1 MLKHNHESWV
11 GTLNLWMMGLFNM
24 KKTLV
29 SMAVLAGALSSA
41 QSFANCAGNVYS
53 MNAGRNHV
61 GVLMDV
67 QELDKMG
74 NSYTTDAVSR
84 SLYHSR
90 AKFSGS
96 AMSYDRVTDRLYYA
110 NAPQPTEF
118 YADIPAS
125 DFTPEEY
132 AALDVH
138 AKKSKPYQLAY
149 MNPET
154 GEHVDG
160 PTVKKQILR
169 MAFHP
174 DTGEL
179 YASDATSIFKV
190 DPTTGEITDIGTFDN
205 NLRFGGYSSWGSFV
219 FYEGEL
225 LFVTNG
231 RSFSIDTTTGAQ
243 TLKAFHFIDFVAAA
257 TLDQNGQLLIAAK
270 NQNVS
275 GNVNSNWLFRVNPS
289 TGERVQVGL
298 FPTRISAMGTVTSED
313 HTCYPKTVFPSEFNP
328 TVSGITLDSSAVTEG
343 GQIIATVNF
352 DKQTE
357 GSTTKLRL
365 ALKDGTALLNSDYL
379 NTVTLRYS
387 DGTTGS
393 ATISSTLTEISLP
406 QGIDSVRIT
415 LSTVNDSTA
424 ENSENFTLQAWVKTD
439 KSDLSSASIV
449 IADDDGSGTGTK
461 IIEGNGDTTVDD
473 SAYIASTNEDGSYT
487 VVWRGW
493 NTNYQG
499 DNKVYLQTFNADG
512 SLKNTELVLG
522 SRQRIEYPEVT
533 QLNEA
538 GDLLVTWT
546 GYNNSSSTTL
556 NVHSYAQV
564 VYANPADH
572 GGAATGPEMDLGP
585 SELRTVT
592 SAQSGNTAVIV
603 WQNSFQLYMQL
614 LDTSGNK
621 IGGAQSVGAVSA
633 NSNGYP
639 IPSNP
644 EITVLDNGNYVISW
658 RQGSTATATN
668 LVMLTSIGQKVGSTQ
683 TLAIGGTDG
692 VGDQETN
699 VTSIGAGKYA
709 VVGAAGGSVKL
720 AVMDATTNTLVAG
733 STKTLNLAGTTSND
747 HPSISRTN
755 ANGDF
760 VVVWR
765 GIESGSWHTY
775 MQLFDQNGNAKQAV
789 DKFIVSGGHGPA
801 KVVGVGN
808 AGDYVVAWAS
818 IGDNG
823 RYEVRAQKFNAN
835 GVRVGAELAFTGEDN
850 SDNSLGLDIIP
861 NGDNGAYTLI
871 FIGKDSAE
879 NGNDKS
885 IYKVQVDQYGSVVQ

>member
-1 MLKHNHESWV
+1 
-11 GTLNLWMMGLFNM
+11 M

-110 NAPQPTEF
+110 NSTQPTEF

-138 AKKSKPYQLAY
+138 AKKRKPYQLAY

-160 PTVKKQILR
+160 PTVKKQIMR

-257 TLDQNGQLLIAAK
+257 TLDQNGQLIIAAK

-275 GNVNSNWLFRVNPS
+275 GNVNSNWIFRVNPS

-313 HTCYPKTVFPSEFNP
+313 HTCYPKTVFPSESNP

-343 GQIIATVNF
+343 GQINATVNF
-352 DKQTE
+352 DKDTE
-357 GSTTKLRL
+357 GTTTKLRL

-449 IADDDGSGTGTK
+449 IADDDGSGTGTQV
-461 IIEGNGDTTVDD
+461 IEGSGDNTVDD
-473 SAYIASTNEDGSYT
+473 SAYVTTTKDDGSYT

-493 NTNYQG
+493 STNYYG

-512 SLKNTELVLG
+512 TLKGEELVLG
-522 SRQRIEYPEVT
+522 TRQKIESPQVT
-533 QLNEA
+533 QLNEE

-546 GYNNSSSTTL
+546 GYNNSTTL

-585 SELRTVT
+585 SQLRTVT
-592 SAQSGNTAVIV
+592 SAQSGTTAVIV
-603 WQNSFQLYMQL
+603 WQNNFQLYMQL

-621 IGGAQSVGAVSA
+621 IGSAQSVGSVSA

-639 IPSNP
+639 IEAKV
-644 EITVLDNGNYVISW
+644 EISVLTNENYVISW
-658 RQGSTATATN
+658 NQGSTATATN
-668 LVMLTSIGQKVGSTQ
+668 VVMLNSTGQKVGSTQ

-692 VGDQETN
+692 VGDLETN
-699 VTSIGAGKYA
+699 VVSIGGGKYA
-709 VVGAAGGSVKL
+709 IAGSSGGTVKL
-720 AVMDATTNTLVAG
+720 ALMDATTNTYVAG
-733 STKTLNLAGTTSND
+733 SIKTLNLAGTTSND
-747 HPSISRTN
+747 RPSISRTN

-765 GIESGSWHTY
+765 GIEGSQWHTY
-775 MQLFDQNGNAKQAV
+775 MQLFDQNGNAKQAA
-789 DKFIVSGGHGPA
+789 DKFMMPGGHGPA
-801 KVVGVGN
+801 KVVGVGSS
-808 AGDYVVAWAS
+808 GDYVVAWAT

-835 GVRVGAELAFTGEDN
+835 GIRVGAELSFTGEDN
-850 SDNSLGLDIIP
+850 SENSLGLDITP
-861 NGDNGAYTLI
+861 VGDDGAYTLI
-871 FIGKDSAE
+871 FTGKDSAE
-879 NGNDKS
+879 NGNDRS
-885 IYKVQVDQYGSVVQ
+885 IYMVQVDQYGSVVQ